1 MMPSRFALP
10 IKPRNGSRRTAR
22 ALSCAAALST
32 MLAISACSSKPP
44 TPAWQIQASSALSA
58 SQSAYLDGNE
68 RVAAFELNKAR
79 ADISR
84 TGSPKELARLELH
97 QCAMQLASLDYQ
109 ACTAFSPLASSASAQ
124 ERNYALYLQ
133 GQHLDAGQRA
143 TLPETQQSIAAYN
156 TVDAQSLQT
165 AARIEEPLSR
175 LVAIA
180 ALSRRAQSTP
190 APLLELAINTASQAG
205 WRRPLLAWLLAQKT
219 FAQAQHLPELEQATD
234 LRIAIVQQQGRAIE
248 RQPEQQAPATR

>member
-10 IKPRNGSRRTAR
+10 STPHIWSVRAAR
-22 ALSCAAALST
+22 ALSCSVALSAILT
-32 MLAISACSSKPP
+32 ISACSSKPP
-44 TPAWQIQASSALSA
+44 TPAWQIQASSALNV

-84 TGSPKELARLELH
+84 TGSPQELARLELH
-97 QCAMQLASLDYQ
+97 QCAMQLASLDFQ

-143 TLPETQQSIAAYN
+143 TLPETQQTIAAYN

-219 FAQAQHLPELEQATD
+219 FAQAQHLPELEQSTD

-248 RQPEQQAPATR
+248 HQPEQQAPASQ